1 MDKRTEFVDSL
12 KVDVPN
18 EEELLKDL
26 LDKKYEEYAN
36 FSDNTRK
43 SRLSSAKS
51 IFRRGLAEEALRII
65 SSSGNVPFMIRS
77 KAEKLLNSK

>member
-18 EEELLKDL
+18 EEELLKNL

-36 FSDNTRK
+36 FSDNARK

-51 IFRRGLAEEALRII
+51 IFRRGLAEEAL
-65 SSSGNVPFMIRS
+65 
-77 KAEKLLNSK
+77 